1 MPKTRHAYIQN
12 QAQKWFKGQG
22 WNPFPFQTEAW
33 KKYTEDFSGIVNA
46 PTGSGK
52 TYSLLLPIILEGK
65 FNKVKAG
72 HGVQAVWITPIRALS
87 KEIEQATQ
95 RALFGLA
102 SEWVVETRT
111 GDTSQSI
118 KQRQKKR
125 LPEILITTPESL
137 HILLGTKG
145 YHHLF
150 RNLKTVVIDE
160 WHELLGSKRGVLC
173 ELALARLRGMH
184 PNLRTWGISATIGN
198 MEESMEI
205 LLGSSRFEKPTAMIR
220 ANLEKNIEVVSV
232 LPDGIDGLP
241 WAGHLGIKLLQ
252 KVIPIIMGSQTS
264 LIFCNTRSQAEI
276 WFQRLLE
283 VAPELA
289 GIMAMHHGSISKD
302 IRGWVEDALY
312 DGRLKVVVCT
322 SSLDLGVDFRP
333 VETIIQIGSPKGVA
347 RFMQRAGRSGHRPG
361 ETSRIYFVPTHS
373 LELIEA
379 SALRQAIQDAV
390 IEERLP
396 YVRSFDV
403 LLQFLVTLAVSDGF
417 KAEQILGEVR
427 QTASFQNISDDEFA
441 WCMNFIV
448 RGGESLTSY
457 DEFHKVV
464 IEDGLYKVVSRK
476 IAMRHRMNIGTIVS
490 ETMIAVKLKRG
501 GHLGHVEE
509 YFISRL
515 NPGDTFW
522 FNGKT
527 LEFIRM
533 KGMTAET
540 QLSKRKSGA
549 VPSYNGG
556 RMPLSAELGALLRKK
571 LREAAEQFTNEPEL
585 KMIHP
590 LIELQEQRSIVPR
603 ADQLLIEK
611 LETEDGYHIF
621 VFPFEGRLVHEG
633 IAALL
638 AYRLSLFK
646 KITFTIAMNDYGF
659 ELLSDVEIPIEE
671 AVDNDV
677 FTLRD
682 LSEDISA
689 SINETEMA
697 RRRFRDIAKIAGLV
711 FSGYP
716 GQPIKDKHLQ
726 ASSQLFFN
734 VFHDMDNQN
743 LLYRQAYEEVR
754 DFQLEEA
761 RMRAAMERIDQQE
774 IVIIETEKPTPLSF
788 PVLVDRLSNNY
799 LSNEDVK
806 DRIAKMQGDF
816 G

>member
-1 MPKTRHAYIQN
+1 MAATIKSFIKN
-12 QAQKWFKGQG
+12 QAGKWFTGQG
-22 WNPFPFQTEAW
+22 WRPFDFQTEAW
-33 KKYTEDFSGIVNA
+33 AKFTEQYSGIVNA

-72 HGVQAVWITPIRALS
+72 NGVQAVWITPIRALS

-111 GDTSQSI
+111 GDTSQSV

-137 HILLGTKG
+137 HILLATKG

-173 ELALARLRGMH
+173 ELALSRLRGMH
-184 PNLRTWGISATIGN
+184 PQLRTWGISATIGN
-198 MEESMEI
+198 MDESVEV
-205 LLGSSRFEKPTAMIR
+205 LLGATRFTRPHALIR
-220 ANLEKNIEVVSV
+220 ANLEKDIEVVSI
-232 LPDGIDGLP
+232 LPDAIDGLP

-252 KVIPIIMGSQTS
+252 KVVPVVMNSKST

-312 DGRLKVVVCT
+312 DGRLKAVVCT

-361 ETSRIYFVPTHS
+361 ATSRIYFVPTHS

-379 SALRQAIQDAV
+379 SALRQAIQDTV

-417 KAEQILGEVR
+417 NAEAIREEVQR
-427 QTASFQNISDDEFA
+427 TASFQNISDDEFA
-441 WCMNFIV
+441 WCLNFIV

-464 IEDGLYKVVSRK
+464 VEDGLHKVVSRK

-490 ETMIAVKLKRG
+490 ETMIAVKIKRG

-533 KGMTAET
+533 NGLTAE
-540 QLSKRKSGA
+540 
-549 VPSYNGG
+549 V
-556 RMPLSAELGALLRKK
+556 
-571 LREAAEQFTNEPEL
+571 
-585 KMIHP
+585 
-590 LIELQEQRSIVPR
+590 
-603 ADQLLIEK
+603 
-611 LETEDGYHIF
+611 
-621 VFPFEGRLVHEG
+621 
-633 IAALL
+633 
-638 AYRLSLFK
+638 
-646 KITFTIAMNDYGF
+646 
-659 ELLSDVEIPIEE
+659 
-671 AVDNDV
+671 
-677 FTLRD
+677 
-682 LSEDISA
+682 
-689 SINETEMA
+689 
-697 RRRFRDIAKIAGLV
+697 
-711 FSGYP
+711 
-716 GQPIKDKHLQ
+716 
-726 ASSQLFFN
+726 
-734 VFHDMDNQN
+734 
-743 LLYRQAYEEVR
+743 
-754 DFQLEEA
+754 
-761 RMRAAMERIDQQE
+761 
-774 IVIIETEKPTPLSF
+774 
-788 PVLVDRLSNNY
+788 
-799 LSNEDVK
+799 
-806 DRIAKMQGDF
+806 
-816 G
+816 